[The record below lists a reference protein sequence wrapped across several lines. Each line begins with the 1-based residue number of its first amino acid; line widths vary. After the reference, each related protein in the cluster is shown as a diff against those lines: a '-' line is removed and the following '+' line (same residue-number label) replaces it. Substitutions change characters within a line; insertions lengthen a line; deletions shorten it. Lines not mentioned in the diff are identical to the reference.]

1 MEKWSPG
8 NISHGTSNLLS
19 GMNDIDAK
27 SIHCIASNVVSI
39 DSRDQDLP
47 LVVVNEEATDHDDQP
62 WYFLV
67 RWLTPLISDSDFSTY
82 FEQAE
87 NGFDFRDKPL
97 KNLPP
102 SKKEVIILG
111 GKKTSL
117 SFTWNDF
124 LAMVFFSIKI
134 DVSFF
139 THVWFLFWG
148 LGFIRA
154 LHIVTRSLS
163 ARGRAKSQ

>member
-47 LVVVNEEATDHDDQP
+47 LVVVNEEATDHDEGDQP
-62 WYFLV
+62 ALVLLGTVTDTPYF
-67 RWLTPLISDSDFSTY
+67 READFSTY

-87 NGFDFRDKPL
+87 NGFDFKDKPL
-97 KNLPP
+97 KNLPL
-102 SKKEVIILG
+102 SK
-111 GKKTSL
+111 
-117 SFTWNDF
+117 
-124 LAMVFFSIKI
+124 
-134 DVSFF
+134 
-139 THVWFLFWG
+139 
-148 LGFIRA
+148 
-154 LHIVTRSLS
+154 
-163 ARGRAKSQ
+163 